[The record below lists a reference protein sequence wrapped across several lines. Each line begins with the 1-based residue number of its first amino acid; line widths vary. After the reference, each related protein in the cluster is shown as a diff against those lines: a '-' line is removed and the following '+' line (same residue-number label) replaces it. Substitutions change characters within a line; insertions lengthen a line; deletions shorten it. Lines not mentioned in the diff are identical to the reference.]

1 MYRAFF
7 GLREQPFNLTPDP
20 KFLYLNTGYRE
31 ALAAMRYGISGR
43 KGFVSLVGEAGTG
56 KTTLLRCLL
65 AELGPEI
72 RSVLVL
78 NPAVGF
84 EQLLRFI
91 LTDLGK
97 VPAPGMPKL
106 ALLQA
111 LNAELLDTL
120 ARGGNVVVLIDEAQD
135 LAIPVLEELRLLSNL
150 ETAKEKIL
158 QLVLVGQPELD
169 AMLARPELRQLRQ
182 RIAVPARLR
191 PLARRELVA
200 YIAARIAAAGGD
212 GRGLFTA
219 PALYRLWRFSR
230 GVPRLLNLACDNA
243 LVTAYAAGTRR
254 IGWKVVGEA
263 AGDLHRPP
271 LSTPTARRLLSFRL
285 VTIAAAAAA
294 GVVIGTRVSQ
304 LVANSRLG
312 PQPALVPMAPV
323 AVAGVSLPAAGQ
335 ARPDTATTAAID
347 SATASTA
354 ASTAASGWSAAPVA
368 GDAESVRV
376 TLPAS
381 STANRES
388 TTAVSDRLAA
398 VAPLSTAD
406 NATGVVACDAAA
418 PPEPRDVVVRVTE
431 GDFLAR
437 IARCHYGSE
446 ARPILKAIQRAN
458 PELIDLDAIRPGQ
471 AIVLPGVLPGNRV
484 HRQMAA
490 CGPAGE
496 TAGGARRAGE

>member
-7 GLREQPFNLTPDP
+7 GLLEQPFNLTPDP

-31 ALAAMRYGISGR
+31 ALAAMRYGIFAR

-84 EQLLRFI
+84 EELLRFI
-91 LTDLGK
+91 LADLGR
-97 VPAPGMPKL
+97 PLAPGTPKL
-106 ALLQA
+106 ELLQA
-111 LNAELLDTL
+111 LNAELLETL

-169 AMLARPELRQLRQ
+169 TMLARPELRQLRQ

-191 PLARRELVA
+191 PLARRELAA

-243 LVTAYAAGTRR
+243 LVTAYAAGSRR
-254 IGWKVVGEA
+254 IGWKIVGEA
-263 AGDLHRPP
+263 ARDLHRPQLP
-271 LSTPTARRLLSFRL
+271 ALAVRRLARFRL
-285 VTIAAAAAA
+285 GTIAAAAGI
-294 GVVIGTRVSQ
+294 GVVVGTRVSQ
-304 LVANSRLG
+304 LVASSSLG
-312 PQPALVPMAPV
+312 PPPMLVAMEPV
-323 AVAGVSLPAAGQ
+323 AAAGVSLPASGQ
-335 ARPDTATTAAID
+335 MRPDAATTVAID
-347 SATASTA
+347 TAAALAVASTA
-354 ASTAASGWSAAPVA
+354 TPGRDATPVA
-368 GDAESVRV
+368 GDAESIVA
-376 TLPAS
+376 TPPAS
-381 STANRES
+381 SAATGEGATAAS
-388 TTAVSDRLAA
+388 ARLETLAPLPTEGDA
-398 VAPLSTAD
+398 SRMVAP
-406 NATGVVACDAAA
+406 DAAA
-418 PPEPRDVVVRVTE
+418 SPGPGDVILRVEE
-431 GDFLAR
+431 GDFLTR
-437 IARCHYGSE
+437 IARRHYGSDAPSVLE
-446 ARPILKAIQRAN
+446 AIQRAN
-458 PELIDLDAIRPGQ
+458 PGLVNLDMLLTGQ
-471 AIVLPGVLPGNRV
+471 TIVLPGVHHG
-484 HRQMAA
+484 AA
-490 CGPAGE
+490 GGETTRGDRGAGE
-496 TAGGARRAGE
+496 